1 MMQRA
6 GFHTAVVLAGAMLA
20 ASPAA
25 AQMTGPRLELH
36 AGWDRPD
43 FSVTYDDGV
52 DAFSDSQ
59 SENGVLFGIE
69 AGYDVALDSSGDI
82 MFGILAGF
90 DLSTAKR
97 CIEVFGNDRACL
109 KAGREWEVGG
119 RLSTRVGER
128 SLVYLKASYVTARLK
143 ATYED
148 FDNVIA
154 DLSGHDDESGVRFA
168 GGFETAIS
176 ERAYAKI
183 EYRYT
188 DFSANVIANAD
199 VDQRTDLTRH
209 QVVGGVGMRF

>member
-1 MMQRA
+1 M
-6 GFHTAVVLAGAMLA
+6 VLAGAMLA

-25 AQMTGPRLELH
+25 AQLTGPRIELH

-43 FSVTYDDGV
+43 FKVTYDDGI
-52 DAFSDSQ
+52 DGFSDSE
-59 SENGVLFGIE
+59 SENGLLYGVE

-82 MFGILAGF
+82 LFGILAGF

-97 CIEVFGNDRACL
+97 CGEVFGNDRACL
-109 KAGREWEVGG
+109 KAGREWEIGG
-119 RLSTRVGER
+119 RLAARVGER
-128 SLVYLKASYVTARLK
+128 SLVYLKASYVNARLK

-148 FDNVIA
+148 FDNLLE
-154 DLSGHDDESGVRFA
+154 DLSGHEDEKGVRFA

-188 DFSANVIANAD
+188 DFSSSVVANDD
-199 VDQRTDLTRH
+199 VTQRTDLTRH

>member
-1 MMQRA
+1 MQRA
-6 GFHTAVVLAGAMLA
+6 GLHTAVVLAGAMLA

-25 AQMTGPRLELH
+25 AQMTGPRIELH

-43 FSVTYDDGV
+43 FEVTFDDGI
-52 DAFSDSQ
+52 DSFSDSR
-59 SENGVLFGIE
+59 SENGLVYGVE

-90 DLSTAKR
+90 DLSTAKH
-97 CIEVFGNDRACL
+97 CLEVFGNDRACL

-119 RLSTRVGER
+119 RLSARVAES
-128 SLVYLKASYVTARLK
+128 SLVYLKASYVSARLK
-143 ATYED
+143 TTYED
-148 FDNVIA
+148 FDNLID
-154 DLSGHDDESGVRFA
+154 DLSGHEDENGVRFA

-176 ERAYAKI
+176 DRAYAKI

-188 DFSANVIANAD
+188 QFSASVVANDD
-199 VDQRTDLTRH
+199 VNQRTDLTRH